1 MIGGGSGI
9 EYGPKAGAPASIART
24 IRATRTIT
32 QRFICFGR
40 IVLRAGET
48 GGGWL
53 CSSLYT
59 HASMS
64 GKVKAAVAGANGY
77 AGMTLVN
84 LLARHPNV
92 ELRQLTSRS
101 FAGKPYESVFPLL
114 ELKGEFLPDPDP
126 AGIDVVFSCLP
137 HNIGA
142 AKAGAWLAAGARVI
156 DMSADCRL
164 KDPSQYPKW
173 YRQEHPAPAL
183 LARAVFGLPEL
194 HEHELQK
201 AELIAVPGCFSTS
214 AILALAPA
222 VASGLAGSDIIIDAK
237 SGVSGAG
244 RSPSMGVHF
253 SEVNESL
260 GAYAIEGHR
269 HTPEMT
275 QELSALGRNG
285 IQITFVPHLAP
296 MTRGILATCYFD
308 LKGSLAQLQDAYRE
322 FYAGQ
327 PFTRVIPQSP
337 STKLASHSNL
347 CLVNVSA
354 QNDKA
359 VVTAALDN
367 LVKGASGQGVECF
380 NIAFGFDR
388 RTALEAPIQWP

>member
-1 MIGGGSGI
+1 MS
-9 EYGPKAGAPASIART
+9 AR
-24 IRATRTIT
+24 
-32 QRFICFGR
+32 
-40 IVLRAGET
+40 
-48 GGGWL
+48 
-53 CSSLYT
+53 
-59 HASMS
+59 
-64 GKVKAAVAGANGY
+64 VKAAVAGANGY

-84 LLARHPNV
+84 LLARHPDV

-101 FAGKPYESVFPLL
+101 FAGKPFESVFPLL
-114 ELKGEFLPDPDP
+114 DLKGEFVPDPDP

-137 HNIGA
+137 HNVGA
-142 AKAGAWLAAGARVI
+142 AKAGAWLDAGARVV
-156 DMSADCRL
+156 DMSADFRL
-164 KDPSQYPKW
+164 KDSSQYPKW

-183 LARAVFGLPEL
+183 LPRAVLGLPEL
-194 HEHELQK
+194 HERELVG
-201 AELIAVPGCFSTS
+201 AELIAVPGCYSTA

-222 VASGLAGSDIIIDAK
+222 VASGLVGSDIIVDAK
-237 SGVSGAG
+237 SGVSGSG
-244 RSPSMGVHF
+244 RSPSINVHF

-269 HTPEMT
+269 HLPEMT

-285 IQITFVPHLAP
+285 LQITFVPHLVP

-308 LKGSLAQLQDAYRE
+308 LKGSVDQLQEAYRE

-327 PFTRVIPQSP
+327 PFTRMVAQSP
-337 STKLASHSNL
+337 TTKLASHSNL

-354 QNDKA
+354 QNQKA

-388 RTALEAPIQWP
+388 KTALEGPIQWP

>member
-1 MIGGGSGI
+1 
-9 EYGPKAGAPASIART
+9 
-24 IRATRTIT
+24 
-32 QRFICFGR
+32 
-40 IVLRAGET
+40 
-48 GGGWL
+48 
-53 CSSLYT
+53 
-59 HASMS
+59 MS
-64 GKVKAAVAGANGY
+64 GKVKAVVAGASGY

-84 LLARHPNV
+84 MLARHPNV

-101 FAGKPYESVFPLL
+101 FAGQPYESVFPLL
-114 ELKGEFLPDPDP
+114 DLQGEFVPDPIP

-137 HNIGA
+137 HNVGA
-142 AKAGAWLAAGARVI
+142 SRAAGWLEAGARVI
-156 DMSADCRL
+156 DMSADFRL
-164 KDPSQYPKW
+164 KDPSEYPKW
-173 YRQEHPAPAL
+173 YRQEHPAQAL
-183 LARAVFGLPEL
+183 LAKAVFGLPEL
-194 HEHELQK
+194 HERELQK
-201 AELIAVPGCFSTS
+201 AELVAVPGCFSTT

-222 VASGLAGSDIIIDAK
+222 VASGLIGSDIIVDAK

-244 RSPSMGVHF
+244 RSPSLGVHF

-269 HTPEMT
+269 HLPEVT
-275 QELSALGRNG
+275 QELSALGSTSQRV
-285 IQITFVPHLAP
+285 TFVPHVAP

-388 RTALEAPIQWP
+388 KTALEAPIQWP

>member
-1 MIGGGSGI
+1 
-9 EYGPKAGAPASIART
+9 
-24 IRATRTIT
+24 
-32 QRFICFGR
+32 
-40 IVLRAGET
+40 
-48 GGGWL
+48 
-53 CSSLYT
+53 
-59 HASMS
+59 MS

-84 LLARHPNV
+84 LLARHPHV

-101 FAGKPYESVFPLL
+101 LAGKPFESVFPLL
-114 ELKGEFLPDPDP
+114 HLKGEFVPEPDA

-137 HNIGA
+137 HNVGA
-142 AKAGAWLAAGARVI
+142 AKAGGWLAAGARVI
-156 DMSADCRL
+156 DMSADFRL
-164 KDPSQYPKW
+164 QDPSQYPKW

-183 LARAVFGLPEL
+183 LAKAVFGLPEL
-194 HEHELQK
+194 HERELQK
-201 AELIAVPGCFSTS
+201 AALIAVPGCFSTT
-214 AILALAPA
+214 AILGLAPA
-222 VASGLAGSDIIIDAK
+222 VASGLIGSDIIVDAK

-269 HTPEMT
+269 HLPEVI
-275 QELSALGRNG
+275 QELSALGSNG
-285 IQITFVPHLAP
+285 LRVTFVPHLAP

-308 LKGSLAQLQDAYRE
+308 FKGSLTQLEDAYRE

-327 PFTRVIPQSP
+327 PFTRVVAQSP
-337 STKLASHSNL
+337 TTKLASHSNL

-354 QNDKA
+354 QNEKA

-388 RTALEAPIQWP
+388 KTALEAPIQWP